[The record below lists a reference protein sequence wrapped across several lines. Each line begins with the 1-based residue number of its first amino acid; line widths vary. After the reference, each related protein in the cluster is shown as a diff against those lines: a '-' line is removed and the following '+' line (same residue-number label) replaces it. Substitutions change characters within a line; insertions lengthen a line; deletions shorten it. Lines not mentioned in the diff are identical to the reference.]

1 MVPQEVVRAAF
12 QAWCEA
18 RIDDIGELMAPDARW
33 RGIAPDGAI
42 VWCNS
47 RDEILDN
54 FRWVYQ
60 QLRDRIRVSR
70 FTGAGDKVVVG
81 LDPPV
86 RATAANVITVRG
98 GKIVF
103 FEDYRNDAAALST
116 IGLTPSG

>member
-1 MVPQEVVRAAF
+1 VTPEGVVRAAF
-12 QAWCEA
+12 QAWGEG

-60 QLRDRIRVSR
+60 QLRDQIRVGR
-70 FTGAGDKVVVG
+70 FTEAGDKVIVG
-81 LDPPV
+81 LDSPV
-86 RATAANVITVRG
+86 RATAANVITVRA

-103 FEDYRNDAAALST
+103 FEDYRDEAEALST
-116 IGLTPSG
+116 VGLTPSG

>member
-1 MVPQEVVRAAF
+1 VTPEEVVRAAF
-12 QAWCEA
+12 QAWGEG

-33 RGIAPDGAI
+33 RGIAPDRAI

-60 QLRDRIRVSR
+60 QLRDQIRVGR
-70 FTGAGDKVVVG
+70 FTEAGDKVIVG
-81 LDPPV
+81 LDSPV
-86 RATAANVITVRG
+86 RATAANVITVRA

-103 FEDYRNDAAALST
+103 FEDYRDEAEALST
-116 IGLTPSG
+116 VGLTPSG

>member
-1 MVPQEVVRAAF
+1 MTPEEVVRAAF
-12 QAWCEA
+12 QAWGEG
-18 RIDDIGELMAPDARW
+18 RIDDIGEPMAPDACW

-60 QLRDRIRVSR
+60 RLRDHIRVSR
-70 FTGAGDKVVVG
+70 FTEAGDKVVVG
-81 LDPPV
+81 LDSPV

-103 FEDYRNDAAALST
+103 FEDYPDEAAALST
-116 IGLTPSG
+116 VGLTP